1 MGMSQSTVN
10 GKAPI
15 GTEPLSQRC
24 MFEGPPLDLQF
35 EAMKHRALQ
44 RMARNRRVRLIR
56 LTKST
61 PGEFAIATFV
71 IVAAMLFFALQYV
84 VAHYGKFVGW

>member
-1 MGMSQSTVN
+1 M
-10 GKAPI
+10 
-15 GTEPLSQRC
+15 
-24 MFEGPPLDLQF
+24 
-35 EAMKHRALQ
+35 
-44 RMARNRRVRLIR
+44 R

-84 VAHYGKFVGW
+84 VAHYGYFAGW

>member
-1 MGMSQSTVN
+1 MLRTGFL
-10 GKAPI
+10 G
-15 GTEPLSQRC
+15 
-24 MFEGPPLDLQF
+24 EGPLLIELQF
-35 EAMKHRALQ
+35 DAMKHRALQ
-44 RMARNRRVRLIR
+44 RMARNRRVRLMR